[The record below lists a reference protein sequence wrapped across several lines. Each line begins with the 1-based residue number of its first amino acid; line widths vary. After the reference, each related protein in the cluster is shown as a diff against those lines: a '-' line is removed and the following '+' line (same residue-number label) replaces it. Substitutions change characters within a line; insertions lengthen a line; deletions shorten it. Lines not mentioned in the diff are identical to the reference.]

1 MEIIKFKEEQI
12 ELPFKIVF
20 NAEYMYQQI
29 EEASN
34 DSNHLFQSHCQ
45 KLLSKLNNYT
55 ELREGIDDFNR
66 LEQYSQELDLLFKPL
81 FPDALQLNEIKM
93 VVMPFKYAGFQPTK
107 RLSNIL
113 KQAGDDFRMSYMNYA
128 PEQIYFY
135 ACSYILAA
143 HYHQP
148 LKVNRP
154 FYIDIP
160 NEQTGQVRHYRAFLN
175 GDFMKLEKTSAAP
188 DLTQEDI
195 DELLLHG
202 GDIEFWKTK
211 FPPNSYLVK
220 GFAIMNLF
228 DITQDE
234 LIAQTRSLFLRDD
247 DQIFNDFRKNLQL
260 LFQLPDLQVGYSLY
274 NLHTGQTSNDF
285 FNHGATSLFLEEN
298 EMIAYED
305 IFCHN
310 IMSCTFI
317 ENRIFVMPD
326 VETYG
331 KRTHQNLFY
340 KKLAK
345 KDLKSLILIPLKLGE
360 DFLQLIELGGLQKYD
375 LNAINADVLEEIIP
389 FIKIASERF
398 LKESQNTIEST
409 IQENYTSIHPS
420 VKWRFVNAATAFNE
434 QKARGIESPELEN
447 IVFEKVYPL
456 YGQSDIKGSSVA
468 RNEAIQEDLD
478 LQLSLIISTLE
489 KVMELQSFPIYK
501 KLIFRVKKY
510 LNKVKI
516 GLKAGD
522 EVGILQ
528 FLKKE
533 IYPVFNHVR
542 SINNDFNKLV
552 EDYMTHIDPTLHVV
566 YKARKAYDDSVHM
579 LNDKLA
585 NHLDK
590 KQIEA
595 QKMFPH
601 YFQRYKTDGVEYN
614 IYMGASLV
622 DHKPFDPL
630 YLQNLCLWQL
640 ETMYELEQIAYDL
653 TFEMPYPL
661 QVASLILVHQNPLA
675 IKFQMD
681 GKQFDVDG
689 AYNAR
694 YEIIKKRIDK
704 SHIKGTDER
713 LTQPGKIAIVYSQ
726 DEEAQEY
733 LNYLE
738 FLQAEGIFGQIEMLD
753 LEDLQGVSGL
763 KAIRVEVL
771 YKTHEIK
778 ALNGTATNELVKTNF

>member
-1 MEIIKFKEEQI
+1 MEIIKFKSQTV
-12 ELPFKIVF
+12 ELPLKIVF
-20 NAEYMYQQI
+20 SAERLYQQL
-29 EEASN
+29 ENYANEP
-34 DSNHLFQSHCQ
+34 NHLFQTYCHKVLDDLEGAEQ
-45 KLLSKLNNYT
+45 
-55 ELREGIDDFNR
+55 LRAGIDDFEN
-66 LEQYSQELDLLFKPL
+66 LESYGELIKLLFQPL
-81 FPDALQLNEIKM
+81 FPQALHLNEIKM
-93 VVMPFKYAGFQPTK
+93 VVMPFKYFGFNPTQ
-107 RLSNIL
+107 RFSNIL
-113 KQAGDDFRMSYMNYA
+113 KQAGEGFRMSFMHYSH
-128 PEQIYFY
+128 EQIYFY

-143 HYHQP
+143 HYHQA

-160 NEQTGQVRHYRAFLN
+160 NKETGQIRHYRAFLN
-175 GDFMKLEKTSAAP
+175 GDFMDLEKTDAAP

-195 DELLLHG
+195 EELLLRG
-202 GDIEFWKTK
+202 GDIEFWKSK
-211 FPPNSYLVK
+211 FPPDSYIVK
-220 GFAIMNLF
+220 GFALMSLF

-247 DQIFNDFRKNLQL
+247 DRIFSDFQKNLRE
-260 LFQLPDLQVGYSLY
+260 LFAIPDLQVGYSLY
-274 NLHTGQTSNDF
+274 NLNTGQTSSDF
-285 FNHGATSLFLEEN
+285 FNHGATSLFLKEN
-298 EMIAYED
+298 EVIDYEKL
-305 IFCHN
+305 FCGK
-310 IMSCTFI
+310 IMSCAFMEFRTFVLP
-317 ENRIFVMPD
+317 NLK
-326 VETYG
+326 TYG
-331 KRTHQNLFY
+331 EKTNHNLLY
-340 KKLAK
+340 RKLQEEGF
-345 KDLKSLILIPLKLGE
+345 KSLILIPLKLG
-360 DFLQLIELGGLQKYD
+360 DGYIQLIELGAYKKND
-375 LNAINADVLEEIIP
+375 LNTLNADVLEEIIP

-398 LKESQNTIEST
+398 LKESQNTLEST
-409 IQENYTSIHPS
+409 IQENYTSIHSS
-420 VKWRFVNAATAFNE
+420 VKWRFLKAATAFNE
-434 QKARGIESPELEN
+434 QKIQGIENPELED

-468 RNEAIQEDLD
+468 RNDAIQADLD
-478 LQLSLIISTLE
+478 LQLSLVISTLE
-489 KVMELQSFPIYK
+489 KVMEMQSFPIYK

-510 LNKVKI
+510 LAKVKS

-533 IYPVFNHVR
+533 IYPVFNHVKTL
-542 SINNDFNKLV
+542 NDDFAQTVL
-552 EDYMTHIDPTLHVV
+552 EYMNHIDPVLHVV

-579 LNDKLA
+579 LNEKLA

-590 KQIEA
+590 KQVEA
-595 QKMFPH
+595 QQMFPH

-622 DHKPFDPL
+622 DNKPFDAL

-640 ETMYELEQIAYDL
+640 ETMHELEQIAYNL
-653 TFEMPYPL
+653 AFEMPYPL

-704 SHIKGTDER
+704 SHIKGTSER

-726 DEEAQEY
+726 DEEAEEY

-738 FLQAEGIFGQIEMLD
+738 YLQAEGKFGKVEMLD

-771 YKTHEIK
+771 YEKEK
-778 ALNGTATNELVKTNF
+778 VKLLNGQVAKIVERV